1 METVKGFKDYT
12 GEEARKRAEIRKIIV
27 DTFEK
32 YNFEPA
38 ETPIVEYKEFVQG
51 ENKQDEA
58 VSDIFKL
65 KDKGERELALRYEFT
80 FQLKRL
86 MQNKKLPYRRYQIG
100 EVFRDEPVTSN
111 RFRQFVQCDVDVV
124 GSKIRDEVEILS
136 ISKEIL
142 NRLGI
147 KFVIYF
153 NNRKLLNEILEE
165 QGITGKDKIDIIKE
179 IDKFDKLP
187 EKEVRENMKKYN
199 AEKIIDVL
207 KKPESYFSKY
217 NSYKELKEFEEYLE
231 LYNVEARFSPSLS
244 RGLSYYNGTVFEI
257 KTDKM
262 NDKSKIS
269 LASNSSS
276 VTWMKETICGGGSYE
291 FNGVQCTGIS
301 FGLDRLSMLAD
312 FNFTKNSVLIVSLN
326 EDKQAIKIADMLRER
341 GDAVSI
347 FYGKPSKALE
357 YANSWNIKQVIFVGA
372 EEVKTKKFKVKD
384 MITGKE
390 KTLTLE
396 KRTKKNIVVQ
406 RK

>member
-12 GEEARKRAEIRKIIV
+12 GEEARKRAEIRKILV

-32 YNFEPA
+32 YGFEPA
-38 ETPIVEYKEFVQG
+38 ETPILEYREFVQG

-65 KDKGERELALRYEFT
+65 KDKGERDLALRYEFT
-80 FQLKRL
+80 FQLRRI

-100 EVFRDEPVTSN
+100 EVFRDEPVNTN
-111 RFRQFVQCDVDVV
+111 RVRQITQCDIDVI
-124 GSKIRDEVEILS
+124 GSKTRDEVEILS
-136 ISKEIL
+136 IAKDIL

-147 KFVIYF
+147 KFIIYF
-153 NNRKLLNEILEE
+153 NNRKLLNEILNKE
-165 QGITGKDKIDIIKE
+165 GINEKDRIDVIKE
-179 IDKFDKLP
+179 IDKLDKLP
-187 EKEVRENMKKYN
+187 EKEVKENLKKYN
-199 AEKIIDVL
+199 AEKILEVL

-217 NSYKELKEFEEYLE
+217 SSYNELKELREYLD
-231 LYNVEARFSPSLS
+231 LYKVDAVFSPSLS

-257 KTDKM
+257 KTDK
-262 NDKSKIS
+262 
-269 LASNSSS
+269 
-276 VTWMKETICGGGSYE
+276 MKETICGGGSYE

-301 FGLDRLSMLAD
+301 FGLDRLSMLANFD
-312 FNFTKNSVLIVSLN
+312 FRKNSVLIVSLN
-326 EDKQAIKIADMLRER
+326 EDKQAIKIAEMLRER

-372 EEVKTKKFKVKD
+372 EEVKKKKFKVKD

-390 KTLTLE
+390 KILTLE
-396 KRTKKNIVVQ
+396 KRTKKNVVVQ

>member
-1 METVKGFKDYT
+1 MKSLLRDWRIRNKMETVKGFKDYT
-12 GEEARKRAEIRKIIV
+12 GEEARKRAEIRKILV

-32 YNFEPA
+32 YGFEPA
-38 ETPIVEYKEFVQG
+38 ETPILEYREFVQG

-65 KDKGERELALRYEFT
+65 KDKGERDLALRYEFT
-80 FQLKRL
+80 FQLRRI

-100 EVFRDEPVTSN
+100 EVFRDEPVNTN
-111 RFRQFVQCDVDVV
+111 RVRQITQCDIDVI
-124 GSKIRDEVEILS
+124 GSKTRDEVEILS
-136 ISKEIL
+136 IAKDIL

-147 KFVIYF
+147 KFIIYF
-153 NNRKLLNEILEE
+153 NNRKLLNEILNKE
-165 QGITGKDKIDIIKE
+165 GINEKDRIDVIKE
-179 IDKFDKLP
+179 IDKLDKLP
-187 EKEVRENMKKYN
+187 EKEVKENLKKYN
-199 AEKIIDVL
+199 AEKILEVL

-217 NSYKELKEFEEYLE
+217 SSYNELKELREYLD
-231 LYNVEARFSPSLS
+231 LYKVDAVFSPSLS

-257 KTDKM
+257 KTDK
-262 NDKSKIS
+262 
-269 LASNSSS
+269 
-276 VTWMKETICGGGSYE
+276 MKETICGGGSYE

-301 FGLDRLSMLAD
+301 FGLDRLSMLANFD
-312 FNFTKNSVLIVSLN
+312 FRKNSVLIVSLN
-326 EDKQAIKIADMLRER
+326 EDKQAIKIAEMLRER

-372 EEVKTKKFKVKD
+372 EEVKKKKFKVKD

-390 KTLTLE
+390 KILTLE
-396 KRTKKNIVVQ
+396 KRTKKNVVVQ

>member
-12 GEEARKRAEIRKIIV
+12 GEEARKRAEIRKILV

-32 YNFEPA
+32 YGFEPA
-38 ETPIVEYKEFVQG
+38 ETPIIEYKEFVQG

-65 KDKGERELALRYEFT
+65 KDRGERDLALRYEFT

-86 MQNKKLPYRRYQIG
+86 MQNKKLPYKRYQIG
-100 EVFRDEPVTSN
+100 EVFRDEPATGT
-111 RFRQFVQCDVDVV
+111 RFRQFVQCDVDII

-136 ISKEIL
+136 IAKEVLERID
-142 NRLGI
+142 I
-147 KFVIYF
+147 KYKIYF
-153 NNRKLLNEILEE
+153 NSRKLLNEILDKE
-165 QGITGKDKIDIIKE
+165 GIKDKIQVIKE
-179 IDKFDKLP
+179 IDKLDKLP
-187 EKEVRENMKKYN
+187 EKEVKENLKKYG
-199 AEKIIDVL
+199 AEKIFEIF

-217 NSYKELKEFEEYLE
+217 SSYKELKEFEEYLD
-231 LYNVEARFSPSLS
+231 LYKVEAVFSPSLS

-262 NDKSKIS
+262 RE
-269 LASNSSS
+269 A
-276 VTWMKETICGGGSYE
+276 ICGGGSYE

-301 FGLDRLSMLAD
+301 LGLDRLSMLAN
-312 FNFTKNSVLIVSLN
+312 FNFSKNSVLIVSLN
-326 EDKQAIKIADMLRER
+326 EDKQAIKIAEMLREK
-341 GDAVSI
+341 GDSVSI
-347 FYGKPSKALE
+347 FYGKPSKAME

-384 MITGKE
+384 MVTGKE
-390 KTLTLE
+390 KNLTLE
-396 KRTKKNIVVQ
+396 KRTKKNVIAQ

>member
-12 GEEARKRAEIRKIIV
+12 GEEARKRAEIRKILV

-32 YNFEPA
+32 YGFEPA
-38 ETPIVEYKEFVQG
+38 ETPVIEYKEFVQG

-100 EVFRDEPVTSN
+100 EVFRDEPVNAN
-111 RFRQFVQCDVDVV
+111 RFRQFVQCDADIV

-136 ISKEIL
+136 LTKEIL
-142 NRLGI
+142 NKIGI

-153 NNRKLLNEILEE
+153 NSRKLLNEILDKE
-165 QGITGKDKIDIIKE
+165 GIKDKIQVIKE
-179 IDKFDKLP
+179 IDKLDKLP
-187 EKEVRENMKKYN
+187 EKEVRENLKKYK
-199 AEKIIDVL
+199 AENIIEIF
-207 KKPESYFSKY
+207 KKPKSYFSKY
-217 NSYKELKEFEEYLE
+217 TSYNELKEFEEYLN
-231 LYNVEARFSPSLS
+231 LYKVEAIFSPSLS
-244 RGLSYYNGTVFEI
+244 RGLSYYNGTVFEV

-262 NDKSKIS
+262 R
-269 LASNSSS
+269 
-276 VTWMKETICGGGSYE
+276 ETVCGGGSYE
-291 FNGVQCTGIS
+291 FNGVQCTGIAL
-301 FGLDRLSMLAD
+301 GLDRLSMLA
-312 FNFTKNSVLIVSLN
+312 NFKLNKNSVLVVSLN
-326 EDKQAIKIADMLRER
+326 EDKQAIKIADILRER

-357 YANSWNIKQVIFVGA
+357 YANSWNIPQVIFVGA
-372 EEVKTKKFKVKD
+372 EEVKRKKFKVKD
-384 MITGKE
+384 MATGKE
-390 KTLTLE
+390 KILTLE
-396 KRTKKNIVVQ
+396 KRTKKNVIVQ